1 MKKLILICL
10 VVPIA
15 IGIPTS
21 TLLAQVADSPGADFL
36 HRSSPQVSTEQGGT
50 HRGGETRSDTLSIGD
65 RIPEG
70 IEFTEVLHHD
80 SDKLRLD
87 DYRGKYVILEFWAPT
102 CTASIASLPEM
113 DAIQKKYGDRI
124 AVLPI
129 TVFPEKPIVDLLD
142 GYSFLEGIDLPLI
155 VNEPSLRKSFPHV
168 VIPHIVILDRE
179 GKIIAIT
186 GQEDL
191 TEANLTALLEDGK
204 VLFRTK
210 EDTDIQLP
218 KGDRLIS
225 GSPQLKNKNIWYQSA
240 MTGYIPGV
248 TGSLIQNF
256 KGMSHIRI
264 VNMELIYY
272 YQLAY
277 SERNLIDY
285 FGRNRID
292 RIGFDPDELITEKM
306 GLDYDEWKAEGTH
319 VFGYELIAPPHV
331 NAYQLMREDL
341 KRFFPHIEASVE
353 KKKKMVYA
361 IVQAEGKPYPR
372 SIGEKRD
379 YKVGGGKVEMTN
391 YPLEGFVYHMNAMF
405 WSNKPEP
412 LVDRTGIDYPI
423 DLKLNVRLSDP
434 ESLRTALKENG
445 LDLVR
450 REEEIPVLV
459 MRKISEPN
467 LLAP

>member
-1 MKKLILICL
+1 MKKYLFTCFLASLCL
-10 VVPIA
+10 YGSELKA
-15 IGIPTS
+15 NS
-21 TLLAQVADSPGADFL
+21 KVASPGLEEEWGAI
-36 HRSSPQVSTEQGGT
+36 STS
-50 HRGGETRSDTLSIGD
+50 SDTLKIGD
-65 RIPEG
+65 HIPSG
-70 IEFTEVLHHD
+70 IEFSEVLQYD

-87 DYRGKYVILEFWAPT
+87 DYKGKYVILEFWAPT

-113 DAIQKKYGDRI
+113 DRIQEEYGDRL

-129 TVFPEKPIVDLLD
+129 TVFPGKPILDLFQ
-142 GYSFLEGIDLPLI
+142 GYDFMEGVDLPLI
-155 VNEPSLRKSFPHV
+155 VNETSLRKSFPHV
-168 VIPHIVILDRE
+168 VIPHIVILDQQ

-191 TEANLTALLEDGK
+191 SPANLKALLDEDK

-210 EDTDIQLP
+210 VDTDIQLP
-218 KGDRLIS
+218 KTERLIS

-240 MTGYIPGV
+240 MTGFIPGV

-256 KGMSHIRI
+256 TGMSHIRI

-277 SERNLIDY
+277 SERNLTDY

-306 GLDYDEWKAEGTH
+306 GLDYEEWKAEGTH
-319 VFGYELIAPPHV
+319 VFGYELIAPPNV
-331 NAYQLMREDL
+331 NAYRLMREDL

-353 KKKKMVYA
+353 MKKKMVYA
-361 IVQAEGKPYPR
+361 IVQAEGKSFPK
-372 SIGEKRD
+372 SIGAERN
-379 YKVGGGKVEMTN
+379 YKVGGGTVEMTN

-405 WSNKPEP
+405 WSKKSEP
-412 LVDRTGIDYPI
+412 LIDLTGIDYPI
-423 DLKLNVRLSDP
+423 DLKLKVRLSDP
-434 ESLRTALKENG
+434 ESLREALRENG
-445 LDLVR
+445 LDLIK

>member
-1 MKKLILICL
+1 MKKYLFTCFLGLVCL
-10 VVPIA
+10 VGSELKAKSKVVLPGVEEEWGVI
-15 IGIPTS
+15 S
-21 TLLAQVADSPGADFL
+21 TF
-36 HRSSPQVSTEQGGT
+36 
-50 HRGGETRSDTLSIGD
+50 SDTLTIGD
-65 RIPEG
+65 RMPVG
-70 IEFTEVLHHD
+70 IEFSKVLQYD

-87 DYRGKYVILEFWAPT
+87 DYLGKYVILEFWAPT
-102 CTASIASLPEM
+102 CTASIASLPQL
-113 DAIQKKYGDRI
+113 DAIQKKYGDQL

-129 TVFPEKPIVDLLD
+129 TVFPEKPILDLFQ
-142 GYSFLEGIDLPLI
+142 GYDFMEGVDLPLI
-155 VNEPSLRKSFPHV
+155 VNETSLRKSFPHV
-168 VIPHIVILDRE
+168 VIPHVIILDRE

-191 TEANLTALLEDGK
+191 TPTNLKALLDEDK

-210 EDTDIQLP
+210 VDTDIQLP
-218 KGDRLIS
+218 KTERLIS

-240 MTGYIPGV
+240 MTGFIPGV

-277 SERNLIDY
+277 SERNLTDY

-292 RIGFDPDELITEKM
+292 RIGFDSDELITEKM
-306 GLDYDEWKAEGTH
+306 GLDYEEWKAEGTH
-319 VFGYELIAPPHV
+319 VFGYELIAPPNV
-331 NAYQLMREDL
+331 NAYELMREDL

-353 KKKKMVYA
+353 MKKKMVYA
-361 IVQAEGKPYPR
+361 IVQAEGKFFPKSTGAER
-372 SIGEKRD
+372 N
-379 YKVGGGKVEMTN
+379 YKVGGGAVEMTN

-412 LVDRTGIDYPI
+412 LIDLTGIDYPI
-423 DLKLNVRLSDP
+423 DLTLKVRLSDP
-434 ESLRTALKENG
+434 ESLRVALRENG
-445 LDLVR
+445 LDLIK